1 MTLIAWSWLFLV
13 LYTGA
18 MLAIGVIGKR
28 RVKHADDFAT
38 ARGSYGPVVL
48 AFAFAA
54 TTASGATFLGGPGLA
69 YEWGTPTIWVN
80 FLYPIGVYFG
90 VLISMR
96 LIATSG
102 NRFGNRSIP
111 EYLGDRY
118 QSDGIR
124 IVISLL
130 SLVLFFYIVGQLVSG
145 LVMFE
150 VMLGMPKMWALI
162 VTSSVLLIYV
172 VMGGAHADIL
182 TDSAQGVMMLI
193 LAAVVI
199 VLFVFGVG
207 VEGGLAGLFSN
218 LDAQDDNL
226 VGVLNPSTPLYH
238 SWWSIVCIPLAHI
251 PLGLLPHLGNKLWA
265 LKNTGQQRSFIK
277 LAFTFGLTLGMLGLG
292 GLVARALVGDS
303 LYDEGANPNE
313 ALPILFIE
321 LFPTWLAALVGV
333 GILAAIMST
342 ADGLVVSSSQ
352 IIANDLYRRTFA
364 QRLAPDATEE
374 QQDRMELRISRWS
387 TVVVLILCTLLA
399 WLFMGRNIA
408 LIVWIGVGGMM
419 AAFAGPLVLGA
430 LWKGVTRRGAYAGL
444 ISGFA
449 TFAILHGDVLNP
461 AWVEGAGVLH
471 TIVSW
476 LAGEGPN
483 PVSCAAIGEG
493 VGVVATFLVSKMTV
507 PLPEEHVEA
516 VFSGEDVGSG
526 QQT

>member
-1 MTLIAWSWLFLV
+1 
-13 LYTGA
+13 
-18 MLAIGVIGKR
+18 
-28 RVKHADDFAT
+28 
-38 ARGSYGPVVL
+38 
-48 AFAFAA
+48 
-54 TTASGATFLGGPGLA
+54 
-69 YEWGTPTIWVN
+69 
-80 FLYPIGVYFG
+80 
-90 VLISMR
+90 
-96 LIATSG
+96 
-102 NRFGNRSIP
+102 
-111 EYLGDRY
+111 
-118 QSDGIR
+118 
-124 IVISLL
+124 
-130 SLVLFFYIVGQLVSG
+130 
-145 LVMFE
+145 
-150 VMLGMPKMWALI
+150 
-162 VTSSVLLIYV
+162 
-172 VMGGAHADIL
+172 
-182 TDSAQGVMMLI
+182 
-193 LAAVVI
+193 
-199 VLFVFGVG
+199 
-207 VEGGLAGLFSN
+207 
-218 LDAQDDNL
+218 
-226 VGVLNPSTPLYH
+226 
-238 SWWSIVCIPLAHI
+238 
-251 PLGLLPHLGNKLWA
+251 
-265 LKNTGQQRSFIK
+265 
-277 LAFTFGLTLGMLGLG
+277 MLGLG

-364 QRLAPDATEE
+364 RRLAPDATEA
-374 QQDRMELRISRWS
+374 QRDRIELRISRWS

-493 VGVVATFLVSKMTV
+493 VGVVVTFVVSKMTA